1 MGKKHK
7 ALNGPVKAYTA
18 AELIPLMRGLKKSE
32 ILRTIIL
39 NEKEYLAIDYDRSLR
54 GFWYSTV
61 KPTLDKLGLLT
72 ETDATE
78 AGLTRWDAELSR
90 YVANLVRAG
99 DVTYEALRIVDTSRQ
114 RQTPAINYD
123 CPGLDT
129 YGYPV
134 TTALYSHVIIS
145 TEKDTV
151 YSIISDIATFF
162 GCSCISGKGQ
172 NPLAAMEDLLR
183 NMDASAVDPH
193 APITILT
200 MTDYDPAG
208 YYIADTFRKQAN
220 DLKKNLGIARQVRI
234 HRIGIRPDQLTPDE
248 VRQNWYT
255 PKPANL
261 AAWMKKTGGIDGHP
275 KGLELDAL
283 EPARV
288 RRIFVDALRE
298 YVDVGKYSELI
309 RKAYLKKITLDCMK
323 DKIDDIFTAVS
334 RDLLDSVT
342 LKDVDLLEV
351 AAHGYRYMPVDQL
364 CDTSQAAAIKRQVL
378 SHFA

>member
-151 YSIISDIATFF
+151 YSI
-162 GCSCISGKGQ
+162 
-172 NPLAAMEDLLR
+172 
-183 NMDASAVDPH
+183 
-193 APITILT
+193 
-200 MTDYDPAG
+200 
-208 YYIADTFRKQAN
+208 
-220 DLKKNLGIARQVRI
+220 
-234 HRIGIRPDQLTPDE
+234 
-248 VRQNWYT
+248 
-255 PKPANL
+255 
-261 AAWMKKTGGIDGHP
+261 
-275 KGLELDAL
+275 
-283 EPARV
+283 
-288 RRIFVDALRE
+288 
-298 YVDVGKYSELI
+298 
-309 RKAYLKKITLDCMK
+309 
-323 DKIDDIFTAVS
+323 
-334 RDLLDSVT
+334 SV
-342 LKDVDLLEV
+342 
-351 AAHGYRYMPVDQL
+351 P
-364 CDTSQAAAIKRQVL
+364 
-378 SHFA
+378 